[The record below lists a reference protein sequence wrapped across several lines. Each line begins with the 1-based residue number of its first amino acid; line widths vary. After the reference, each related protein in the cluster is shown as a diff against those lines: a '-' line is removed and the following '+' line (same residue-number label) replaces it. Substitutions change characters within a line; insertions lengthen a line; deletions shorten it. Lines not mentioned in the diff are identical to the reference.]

1 MSTTGTTE
9 ERDALRETARRLLD
23 KESSPERV
31 RAVMEQPDGHDAK
44 LWRTM
49 AGLGWV
55 GLAVP
60 EEYGG
65 AGYSMAE
72 LAVVLEELGRR
83 LTPSPFFSTAVLG
96 ASALL
101 AGADDHTLGDLL
113 PRMCAGELIVAL
125 ATGPIPRGG
134 GPTVQR
140 TSSGYLVDGVAA
152 FVADAQ
158 VADLLVVAASHRD
171 GLESATL
178 FVLDRHA
185 EGVTVRVLPTVDR
198 TRRLC
203 EVRFEH
209 VTLEPDAVLGEP
221 GQGAALLDFI
231 VDKAAVALAA
241 DCVGGAQRVMEMC
254 ADYASHRVQF
264 GRPIGTFQAIKHKCA
279 DMLILVEASRA
290 AAEEAAR
297 TSPSLP
303 GPSTSAAVAKSYAG
317 DAYARIASEGIQLHG
332 GVGFT
337 WEHDI
342 HLYFKRAKLNQIWF
356 GDAAWHRSRLADL
369 LLPRGAKRSSP
380 A

>member
-1 MSTTGTTE
+1 MSASDLTE

-23 KESSPERV
+23 NESSPERV
-31 RAVMEQPDGHDAK
+31 RAVMEEPVGHDAN

-49 AGLGWV
+49 AGLGWH
-55 GLAVP
+55 GLAVA

-65 AGYSMAE
+65 AGYSFAE
-72 LAVVLEELGRR
+72 LAVVLEELGRH

-101 AGADDHTLGDLL
+101 AGADERTKSDLL
-113 PRMCAGELIVAL
+113 PRLCAGELIVAL
-125 ATGPIPRGG
+125 ATAPIPRGG

-140 TSSGYLVDGVAA
+140 TPSGYLLDGMAA
-152 FVADAQ
+152 FVADAH
-158 VADLLVVAASHRD
+158 VAHLLVVAANHRED
-171 GLESATL
+171 PDSATL
-178 FVLDRHA
+178 FLLDRHA
-185 EGVTVRVLPTVDR
+185 EGVSVRVLPTLDR

-203 EVRFEH
+203 EVRFER
-209 VTLEPDAVLGEP
+209 VTLEPEAVLGEP
-221 GQGAALLDFI
+221 SHAAPLVDWI

-241 DCVGGAQRVMEMC
+241 DCVGGAERVMEMC

-264 GRPIGTFQAIKHKCA
+264 GRPIGTFQAIKHRCA

-297 TSPSLP
+297 TSPSKP

-317 DAYARIASEGIQLHG
+317 DAYARIASDGIQLHG

-342 HLYFKRAKLNQIWF
+342 HLYFKRAKLNQVWF
-356 GDAAWHRSRLADL
+356 GDPSWHRSRLANL
-369 LLPRGAKRSSP
+369 LLPRGAIRSSP
-380 A
+380 P